1 MAGAARDHATKAAP
15 AGVRERI
22 LDAAVATL
30 REEGVRKLTQVRI
43 AKRARVRQSHLTYYF
58 PTRDDLLEAVATRV
72 VDEIARHG
80 AGAMG
85 MPGNE
90 DTMLARLAAVVAD
103 PEHMRM
109 FVGMIVEADE
119 DPAVRSMLVTG
130 TQHIEAAVAHALGG
144 EQAAE
149 RARVVLAATWGLGL
163 YRFLMH
169 PSSKTDPTRALLSWV
184 GEAAHTP
191 RVRKG
196 GRRRNTPRD

>member
-1 MAGAARDHATKAAP
+1 MAGATRDHTTKTAP

-22 LDAAVATL
+22 LDAAIATL

-58 PTRDDLLEAVATRV
+58 PTREDLLEAVATRV
-72 VDEIARHG
+72 VDEIARYG
-80 AGAMG
+80 AGAIG
-85 MPGNE
+85 GPGNE
-90 DTMLARLAAVVAD
+90 SAMLARLAAAVTA

-130 TQHIEAAVAHALGG
+130 TQHIEAAVAHAFGG
-144 EQAAE
+144 DHATE
-149 RARVVLAATWGLGL
+149 RARVVLAAMWGLGL

-169 PSSKTDPTRALLSWV
+169 PSSKTDPTRAFLSWV

-191 RVRKG
+191 QVRKG
-196 GRRRNTPRD
+196 GRKRNTLKD